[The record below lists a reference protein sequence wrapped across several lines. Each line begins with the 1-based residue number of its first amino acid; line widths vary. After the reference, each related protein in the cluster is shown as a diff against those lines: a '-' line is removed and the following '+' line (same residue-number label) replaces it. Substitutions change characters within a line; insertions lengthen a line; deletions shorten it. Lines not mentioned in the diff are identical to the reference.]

1 MSSKGILVLPS
12 RFFFVISRDMTR
24 VLVFLIWII
33 IFLFQ
38 KAAGVYLLRSNLLV
52 VSVLF
57 GWCVWWHLMTK
68 PALSSCLWKHHYV
81 LFLLVWHMSSFF
93 SFFFFRKSTPLSFFV
108 FWFQLLCFLFFIFTL
123 GSFIIYFYVFNLA
136 LKLQF
141 IKY

>member
-93 SFFFFRKSTPLSFFV
+93 FFFFLQKKYTFILFCVLISTLMFFV
-108 FWFQLLCFLFFIFTL
+108 FYFYPWLFHNLFLCF
-123 GSFIIYFYVFNLA
+123 
-136 LKLQF
+136 QF
-141 IKY
+141 SS

>member
-1 MSSKGILVLPS
+1 MSPKDILVLPP
-12 RFFFVISRDMTR
+12 RFFFFVISRGMTR

-38 KAAGVYLLRSNLLV
+38 KAVGVCLLRSNLLV

-57 GWCVWWHLMTK
+57 GWRVWWHLMTK

-93 SFFFFRKSTPLSFFV
+93 FFFQKKYTFILFCVLISTLMFFV
-108 FWFQLLCFLFFIFTL
+108 FYFYPWLFHNLFLCF
-123 GSFIIYFYVFNLA
+123 
-136 LKLQF
+136 QF
-141 IKY
+141 SS